1 MLTAEQIDA
10 LPPMDLAFGELRARL
25 TGAVITGVKTM
36 TTSLHRSY
44 LAEAEPLPRPGLQR
58 LLGVQEESLGVV
70 EVMEV
75 ALVPLG
81 EISQEVAR
89 GEGEGYASVAAWR
102 EVHEDFWRS
111 TGEIAD
117 GETQGPGLGD
127 DELIVVE
134 RFRWLPEHSL
144 VPAPRPRRVGIVV
157 TDDYSKAPDRDTDPL
172 IAALQRCDIAAE
184 PVIWHHWEPGRE
196 YDLLVVRTPWDYS
209 SRPQDFLAWLE
220 RAAAQVPVLNSP
232 ALIRWNLDKVYLREL
247 ETEGLASVP
256 TSWAEDDAA
265 LRRGLAEH
273 GEDWV
278 VIKPSISA
286 GAFDT
291 ELLRADSAAA
301 LTLGERILAR
311 GLTVMVQPE
320 IPELSQGREKAL
332 YFIDGHHTHAI
343 SKGALLARGG
353 GLRGGTYLEDPQL
366 VQASA
371 AEIRFGERTLA
382 AAARTTGT
390 ETPLYGRID
399 VVDSA
404 RYGIVLLEAELF
416 EPALNLH
423 RAPWA
428 TDELARAID
437 RRLTQSVEPGAGAKS
452 LTGRRE
458 QLS

>member
-1 MLTAEQIDA
+1 MTPEQVDA
-10 LPPMDLAFGELRARL
+10 LPVMDLASGELRARL
-25 TGAVITGVKTM
+25 TRAVITGVKTM

-44 LAEAEPLPRPGLQR
+44 LAEAEPLPTPGLQR
-58 LLGVQEESLGVV
+58 LLGVEEESLGVV
-70 EVMEV
+70 EVVEV

-102 EVHEDFWRS
+102 ASHEEFWRS
-111 TGEIAD
+111 TGEVAD
-117 GETQGPGLGD
+117 GGTQGPGLGD

-172 IAALQRCDIAAE
+172 IAALQRCEIAAE
-184 PVIWHHWEPGRE
+184 PVIWHRWEPGPE
-196 YDLLVVRTPWDYS
+196 FDLLVIRTPWDYS
-209 SRPQDFLAWLE
+209 SRTQEFLSWLE
-220 RAAAQVPVLNSP
+220 RAEAQLPVLNSP
-232 ALIRWNLDKVYLREL
+232 ELIRWNLDKVYLREL
-247 ETEGLASVP
+247 EAEGLAGVP
-256 TSWAEDDAA
+256 TSWAEDGAA

-273 GEDWV
+273 GDEWV

-301 LTLGERILAR
+301 RTLGERILAR
-311 GLTVMVQPE
+311 GLTVMLQPE

-366 VQASA
+366 VQATA
-371 AEIRFGERTLA
+371 AEIGFGERALA
-382 AAARTTGT
+382 AAARRTGT
-390 ETPLYGRID
+390 ETPLYARID

-404 RYGIVLLEAELF
+404 RYGTVLLEAELF

-423 RAPWA
+423 RAPA
-428 TDELARAID
+428 AAAELARAIEG
-437 RRLTQSVEPGAGAKS
+437 RLTQGAELPAGATS
-452 LTGRRE
+452 LTGRRGA
-458 QLS
+458 LS